1 MKKHIANSIILGF
14 ALWGFMQFLIWTNSL
29 GIPEIL
35 KG

>member
-1 MKKHIANSIILGF
+1 MKRHITNSIILGF
-14 ALWGFMQFLIWTNSL
+14 ALWGFFQFIIWSNTL